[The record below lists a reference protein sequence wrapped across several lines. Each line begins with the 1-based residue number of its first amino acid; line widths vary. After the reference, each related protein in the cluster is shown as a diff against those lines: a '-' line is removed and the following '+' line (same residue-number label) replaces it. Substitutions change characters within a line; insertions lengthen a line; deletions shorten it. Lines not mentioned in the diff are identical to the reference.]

1 MGEKKLIEVE
11 RVIKED
17 NMKAKYIND
26 DLINSKISKEVN
38 KLIKNIYK
46 FSKEEIEDI
55 MNLTE
60 IKLDHLLEQNIS
72 HELLIET
79 NHSQVINKIVN
90 SPCIIN
96 TTQNS
101 NKNNL
106 KIKKRS
112 LIINGFKNM
121 SPHSRIIT
129 LEKYK

>member
-26 DLINSKISKEVN
+26 DLINSKNSKEVN
-38 KLIKNIYK
+38 KLIKNTYK

-55 MNLTE
+55 TNLTE
-60 IKLDHLLEQNIS
+60 IKSDHLLEQNIL

-79 NHSQVINKIVN
+79 NYSQVINKIVN

-106 KIKKRS
+106 KI
-112 LIINGFKNM
+112 N
-121 SPHSRIIT
+121 
-129 LEKYK
+129 